1 MNICKNKIRRDLL
14 KLGKNLVPFQT
25 KRKKFIYLR
34 REAIIIADEAKMRYF
49 VQLFKNRLEK
59 IIREANS

>member
-1 MNICKNKIRRDLL
+1 MNICKIKIRLDLL

-34 REAIIIADEAKMRYF
+34 REARIIADEAKMRSF